1 MKEIKYVV
9 ENSEH
14 VRIDL
19 DKVRELAVEVASHE
33 SVHWLEKCPVD
44 LAGVDIVKFLF
55 AFNSISFSYWGEP
68 KWTNGYE
75 RGTWC
80 MIDALKRASGVDFS
94 SLDRAGLEDVLRGN
108 VEIPLLDERLA
119 ILRSLDYTVCT
130 DDALEFVEQ
139 VVARN
144 PSFEDK
150 ALYKGEEV
158 VFNKRA
164 QLLASDL
171 GQVLDLK
178 NLDKLTACADYILPM
193 VLREKGVLVYSDEL
207 ASKIDK
213 RVELLSGGEEEVEIR
228 AGTVW
233 AVELAKG
240 SLSAMAVN
248 DYLWLAGD
256 SVPADREYHR
266 VRSCAY

>member
-1 MKEIKYVV
+1 MEAIKYVV
-9 ENSEH
+9 ENSKH

-19 DKVRELAVEVASHE
+19 DKVRDLAVEVASHE
-33 SVHWLEKCPVD
+33 GVHWLERCPVD
-44 LAGVDIVKFLF
+44 LAGVDMIKFLF
-55 AFNSISFSYWGEP
+55 AFNAISFSYWGEP

-80 MIDALKRASGVDFS
+80 MIDALKRASCVDFS
-94 SLDRAGLEDVLRGN
+94 SLDRAGLEQILRGN
-108 VEIPLLDERLA
+108 VEIPLLDERLK
-119 ILRSLDYTVCT
+119 ILQGLDYTVDS
-130 DDALEFVEQ
+130 DDALELVEQ
-139 VVARN
+139 TVARN

-150 ALYKGEEV
+150 ALYKGVEV
-158 VFNKRA
+158 KFNKRA

-171 GQVLDLK
+171 GQIMRLR

-207 ASKIDK
+207 ASKVDNK
-213 RVELLSGGEEEVEIR
+213 VELLSGSLEEVEIR
-228 AGTVW
+228 ANTIW